1 MKALDDAELSLGMF
15 PGWVKGLFRKGR
27 ALVGLKVNYLSF
39 VVSTKCDRTDLS
51 FILDK
56 DFSISI
62 LSSIHSFFL

>member
-1 MKALDDAELSLGMF
+1 MKALDDAELSLGMR

-39 VVSTKCDRTDLS
+39 VVSTTCDRTDLS